1 MSIPAINWCIEQK
14 DLPPGEWVVLFHLA
28 HCHNHETGRCD
39 PSQEYLADMTNM
51 GSRTVRRHLS
61 SLETKGRIARKK
73 RGIEGGGRLSDHYI
87 LGHEPARLAANLT
100 GHLMRTNRPS
110 HAENVHEM
118 AAKQEEQEEQ
128 EVEDNAQAESEPVSQ
143 PDPKPPKKAR
153 LPEDWALSDA
163 DLEYALSLNLTHAEI
178 EEIAND
184 FHAYWTDRTD
194 AGGRKSARGWHATW
208 RNRVRD
214 QAPRFIR
221 NRRMAGNQNSNRFGQ
236 GGSLASVVARRR
248 AGGEV

>member
-1 MSIPAINWCIEQK
+1 MSIPAINWCIDQK

-39 PSQEYLADMTNM
+39 PSQEYLSDMTNM
-51 GSRTVRRHLS
+51 GGRTVRRHLS
-61 SLETKGRIARKK
+61 SLELKGRIGRKK
-73 RGIEGGGRLSDHYI
+73 RGIEGGGRLSDYYI
-87 LGHEPARLAANLT
+87 LGHEPAKLAANVT

-128 EVEDNAQAESEPVSQ
+128 ELEDNAGAESDLVSK
-143 PDPKPPKKAR
+143 PKDKPPPKAR
-153 LPEDWALSDA
+153 LPEEWALGDE
-163 DLEYALSLNLTHAEI
+163 DLEYALSLKLNAEEI

-184 FHAYWTDRTD
+184 FHTYWTDRTD
-194 AGGRKSARGWHATW
+194 AGGRKSARGWKQAW

-221 NRRMAGNQNSNRFGQ
+221 NRIMAGKQVNRGFGQ
-236 GGSLASVVARRR
+236 GGSIASAVARRR
-248 AGGEV
+248 AGGQI